1 MKSAMEIK
9 EQTDIKRKEYIDSL
23 NFDNLYSEINNRIE
37 KVSLF
42 NSYVAITYKEM
53 LEYLSSGIELDKD
66 LNAMGAK
73 EQKLFIDIVLNIV
86 VSKLK
91 SLKYIVT
98 SYDKQLSFFK

>member
-1 MKSAMEIK
+1 
-9 EQTDIKRKEYIDSL
+9 
-23 NFDNLYSEINNRIE
+23 
-37 KVSLF
+37 
-42 NSYVAITYKEM
+42 M

-73 EQKLFIDIVLNIV
+73 EQNLFIDIVLNIV

-98 SYDKQLSFFK
+98 SYDKQLSFLNSSIGIKIYWDPNDVPEGYKKL